1 MAVTL
6 TLKTSGSTSATS
18 SADTTASVTL
28 SGNPILM
35 VILSKMIQNNFGAV
49 TITWNGGGGQAID
62 GVGGVSTVD
71 GAGTDDAY
79 CHIRYL
85 DAPTAGT
92 GTITINHSLIA
103 SDRHWYL
110 YEVSGHDTSS
120 GTAWRDTFAGSTTNA
135 GTTHTAAVTS
145 AVGDYPFFAI
155 GLFQSASSPALSLNG
170 SSTQVDTIANST
182 FRSYILTGTGAASV
196 TLGGTTGSNTQ
207 SAFRYFN
214 INAAAGGGGG
224 APDRVRQGQTALRA
238 AAARR
243 GARAMQLAA
252 LVGVAV
258 QGLARVVGG
267 GAAGISGGTGLTSSP
282 AAQHQFASRL
292 RRIRRRR

>member
-1 MAVTL
+1 MAITL
-6 TLKTSGSTSATS
+6 TLKTSGSTELTA

-28 SGNPILM
+28 SGNPIVL
-35 VILSKMIQNNFGAV
+35 VLLSKMTSANFGLIS
-49 TITWNGGGGQAID
+49 ITWNGGGGRAID
-62 GVGGVSTVD
+62 GIGGVASAD

-79 CHIRYL
+79 CNIRYL

-92 GTITINHSLIA
+92 GTITINHASIA

-155 GLFQSASSPALSLNG
+155 GLFQSASAPALSLNG

-214 INAAAGGGGG
+214 INAA
-224 APDRVRQGQTALRA
+224 
-238 AAARR
+238 
-243 GARAMQLAA
+243 
-252 LVGVAV
+252 
-258 QGLARVVGG
+258 
-267 GAAGISGGTGLTSSP
+267 GAASTAIPVFLN
-282 AAQHQFASRL
+282 QYRQ
-292 RRIRRRR
+292 RRA